1 MKDLKVWSVELSEK
15 NLIEASAG
23 TGKTYSI
30 GILVLRLIIE
40 NELNI
45 NQILMV
51 TFTKSAVEELKSRVN
66 KFCREALFFLE
77 LIQQGIEYT
86 EQQAEDEKKEFEI
99 YKNLLAFFRE
109 QPDKIGK
116 TLQRLKANVLLLDEV
131 AIMTIHGFCQK
142 SLTEFA
148 FESKQ
153 LFGAELIQD
162 TQPIL
167 ENALNEFWRKNISTL
182 STDTLQNIGYQ
193 NIRENI
199 LKLVS
204 THLDGKLYANYDT
217 NVDYAA
223 KFKNVSMEDCK
234 DQILAIYKISY
245 DYVDNLLKNN
255 VLNTLIENTDATKSA
270 KKSYLDASDPI
281 ELCDVCWGKSGFKSN
296 KVTNVFDPLL
306 ITHLEKIKYLSDA
319 DNLHKEASKIYRQN
333 LYAWAIKEIT
343 DKYHNYLTTNNL
355 LSYNDLISN
364 MAKAVDNSNPQKEQS
379 FVAQLQQKYKAVFVD
394 EFQDTDREQYT
405 IFQKTF
411 GYNDAV
417 MFLIG
422 DPKQSIYAWRK
433 ADLDTYF
440 EAKNNVGERIYSMK
454 TNFRSGKNIIDKLNH
469 FFLPNPDFDTFNF
482 PDKTSPNRISYINVD
497 AKKTSLDVTK
507 NGEIESGLQL
517 WSGSKNEVLINKAV
531 QLTHQLLTDA
541 SYQIKEGK
549 KKRNIEPKDIGII
562 VRTNSKGADIKKEL
576 SRIGIPSVM
585 LYDQKVL
592 TSEEAKSMFY
602 LLEAIIEPKIN
613 NIFKVLKS
621 NILNYENDKILQ
633 LDTEDLVQRFY
644 QWRKKWNEKGIY
656 PTLQSF
662 FSQFELEKQLKM
674 VDASDRIWA
683 NVTQIAEI
691 LNRAEQKQSLKE
703 DDLCNWLKKRI
714 DGRDEQGDEYLM
726 RIESDE
732 NAVTII
738 TIHKSKGLEYGIVI
752 CPEVDF
758 SDNVKSEFVTFKEGR
773 NFVTKEQAFLTE
785 KELLNF
791 STELEQENRRL
802 IYVALTR
809 AKAQCHVLSST
820 RNAESTMNYFYNN
833 IDKKLIDIQSI
844 EDVDLYK
851 LSKYK
856 LAKDSVVRVENVI
869 DLGKFKDEP
878 WFRLSYTGLAAHHNG
893 IPKERS
899 SVFKNAYDEFI
910 FSKLKFGTLA
920 GNLLHDILEKIDFV
934 DAKGVYNDK
943 VIIDMLHGY
952 FPQNGDEFLLPIQ
965 HLIKNILNANISI
978 DNQIIKLNS
987 IGRNKRLSEL
997 EFDFPIHH
1005 FQPQLLEQFS
1015 QENRSIALKIL
1026 SENDISGMMNG
1037 KIDLLFEYDEKIY
1050 ILDWKTNYLGFEMSD
1065 YDKDGVLS
1073 AMNENNYHLQ
1083 YLIYSVALKKYIQ
1096 SRGLSFEQSFG
1107 GVIYLFLRGVRSDTR
1122 SGIFTS
1128 KPNLEE
1134 INLMERILLKK

>member
-1 MKDLKVWSVELSEK
+1 MKDLKVWSIELSEK

-45 NQILMV
+45 NEILMV
-51 TFTKSAVEELKSRVN
+51 TFTKSAVEELKTRVN
-66 KFCREALFFLE
+66 KFCREALYFIE

-86 EQQAEDEKKEFEI
+86 EQLSESEKTEFDI
-99 YKNLLAFFRE
+99 YKNLLAFFLE
-109 QPDKIGK
+109 HPDKIEK
-116 TLQRLKANVLLLDEV
+116 TLQRLKANILLLDEV

-204 THLDGKLYANYDT
+204 THLDGKFYANYDP
-217 NVDYAA
+217 NIDYAA
-223 KFKNVSMEDCK
+223 KFKKVSMEDCK
-234 DQILAIYKISY
+234 NQILAIYKISY
-245 DYVDNLLKNN
+245 EYVDNLLKNN
-255 VLNTLIENTDATKSA
+255 VLSNLIENTDATKSA
-270 KKSYLDASDPI
+270 KKNYLEASDPI
-281 ELCDVCWGKSGFKSN
+281 ELCDVCWGKNGFKYN
-296 KVTNVFDPLL
+296 KVTNAFDPLL

-333 LYAWAIKEIT
+333 LYAWAIQEIT
-343 DKYHNYLTTNNL
+343 DKYHNYLKTNNL

-364 MAKAVDNSNPQKEQS
+364 MAKAVENSES
-379 FVAQLQQKYKAVFVD
+379 FVTQLQKKYKAVFVD
-394 EFQDTDREQYT
+394 EFQDTDSEQYT

-417 MFLIG
+417 IFLIG
-422 DPKQSIYAWRK
+422 DSKQSIYAWRK

-440 EAKNNVGERIYSMK
+440 EAKNNVGERIFSMK
-454 TNFRSGKNIIDKLNH
+454 TNFRSGKNIIDKLNY
-469 FFLPNPDFDTFNF
+469 FFQPYPDFDTFSF
-482 PDKTSPNRISYINVD
+482 PDQTSPNRISYINVD
-497 AKKTSLDVTK
+497 AQKTSLEVTK
-507 NGEIESGLQL
+507 NGEVESGLQL
-517 WSGSKNEVLINKAV
+517 WSGNKNEVLINKAV
-531 QLTHQLLTDA
+531 QLTHQLLTDT
-541 SYQIKEGK
+541 SYKIQDGK
-549 KKRNIEPKDIGII
+549 KAKKIEPKDIGII
-562 VRTNSKGADIKKEL
+562 VRTNSKGSEIKKEL

-592 TSEEAKSMFY
+592 TSDEAKSMYY

-621 NILNYENDKILQ
+621 NILNYENEKILH

-644 QWRKKWNEKGIY
+644 QLRNKWGDKGIY
-656 PTLQSF
+656 PTLQAF
-662 FSQFELEKQLKM
+662 FIQFDIEGKLKSQN
-674 VDASDRIWA
+674 ASDRIWA

-691 LNRAEQKQSLKE
+691 LNKAEQKQNLKE
-703 DDLCNWLKKRI
+703 EDLRNWLKKRM
-714 DGRDEQGDEYLM
+714 DGREEQGDEYLM

-758 SDNVKSEFVTFKEGR
+758 SDNVKSEFVTFKDGK

-785 KELLNF
+785 IEAANF
-791 STELEQENRRL
+791 SLELEQENRRL

-820 RNAESTMNYFYNN
+820 WNPNSTMNYYYNSISN
-833 IDKKLIDIQSI
+833 DII
-844 EDVDLYK
+844 EIQYIETIDLYK
-851 LSKYK
+851 LSQYK
-856 LAKDSVVRVENVI
+856 PTKVSTTTIENRI
-869 DLGKFKDEP
+869 ELSCFKDDP
-878 WFRLSYTGLAAHHNG
+878 WFKLSYTAIAAHHLG

-899 SVFKNAYDEFI
+899 KEFKNAYDEFI
-910 FSKLKFGTLA
+910 FSKLKFGALA

-934 DAKGVYNDK
+934 DSVGLYNNN
-943 VIIDMLHGY
+943 VIKDTLHSY
-952 FPQNGDEFLLPIQ
+952 FPQNVEEYILPIQ
-965 HLIKNILNANISI
+965 ALIKNILNADILI
-978 DNQIIKLNS
+978 DNQHIKLNTV
-987 IGRNKRLSEL
+987 IRNKRLSEL
-997 EFDFPIHH
+997 EFDFPIRN
-1005 FQPQLLEQFS
+1005 FEFELLEHFS
-1015 QENRSIALKIL
+1015 QEKRAVLLKL
-1026 SENDISGMMNG
+1026 SSEKEVDGMMNG
-1037 KIDLLFEYDEKIY
+1037 KIDLLFEYEGKLY
-1050 ILDWKTNYLGFEMSD
+1050 ILDWKTNYLGYELDD
-1065 YDKDGVLS
+1065 YVDERLFS

-1083 YLIYSVALKKYIQ
+1083 YLIYTVAVKKYIE
-1096 SRGLSFEQSFG
+1096 SRGMSYEQNFG
-1107 GVIYLFLRGVRSDTR
+1107 GVIYLFLRGVRSDT
-1122 SGIFTS
+1122 SYGVFTA
-1128 KPNLEE
+1128 KPDLEE
-1134 INLMERILLKK
+1134 IIRLEHVLSNT